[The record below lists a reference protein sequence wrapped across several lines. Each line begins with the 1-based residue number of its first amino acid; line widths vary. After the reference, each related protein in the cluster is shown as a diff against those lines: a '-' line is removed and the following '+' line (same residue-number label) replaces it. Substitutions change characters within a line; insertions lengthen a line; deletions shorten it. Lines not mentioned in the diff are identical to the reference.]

1 MTKADDFDMFYAAT
15 SRRLVRQIFAMT
27 GDLCEAEDAVQEAY
41 IRAWRRWTRIG
52 AYEDPEAW
60 VRVVACRITVNSWQK
75 ARNRLTAHRA
85 GHHELPGLSPDLV
98 ALVSALRKIPET
110 QRRAIVLHHLA
121 GLSVEEIAHETGAP
135 TGTVKAR
142 RPAAAGRSHR
152 SSPSST
158 TAPAKA
164 RPSRQPKSNSTER
177 NTLMPETFSTQ
188 LAGLAGYADRNASL
202 APAAALRGRAA
213 RRTRRQRGGA
223 AALLG
228 GGALAIAVS
237 LGVANTGVVVPAHS
251 TASSSPE
258 SVQSAGSVQ
267 SPGSVRLTA
276 DQTTVLAKAHVTTAN
291 LAVLKK
297 MHLTPLQIKA
307 LGVAYRTARIAGAE
321 GSDKQLTAAQIASV
335 VKVKLT
341 VAQLAALGYANMT
354 VAQIEAIAK
363 ADLTAAQ
370 LAALGG

>member
-1 MTKADDFDMFYAAT
+1 
-15 SRRLVRQIFAMT
+15 
-27 GDLCEAEDAVQEAY
+27 
-41 IRAWRRWTRIG
+41 
-52 AYEDPEAW
+52 
-60 VRVVACRITVNSWQK
+60 
-75 ARNRLTAHRA
+75 
-85 GHHELPGLSPDLV
+85 
-98 ALVSALRKIPET
+98 
-110 QRRAIVLHHLA
+110 
-121 GLSVEEIAHETGAP
+121 
-135 TGTVKAR
+135 
-142 RPAAAGRSHR
+142 
-152 SSPSST
+152 
-158 TAPAKA
+158 
-164 RPSRQPKSNSTER
+164 
-177 NTLMPETFSTQ
+177 MPETFSTQ

-213 RRTRRQRGGA
+213 LRTLRRRGGA

-228 GGALAIAVS
+228 GGALALAIS
-237 LGVANTGVVVPAHS
+237 LGVSNTGVLMPAHA

-258 SVQSAGSVQ
+258 SVR
-267 SPGSVRLTA
+267 SPGSLRLTA

-321 GSDKQLTAAQIASV
+321 GGDKQLTAAQIASV

-341 VAQLAALGYANMT
+341 VAQLAALGYTNMT
-354 VAQIEAIAK
+354 VAQIEAVAK

>member
-1 MTKADDFDMFYAAT
+1 
-15 SRRLVRQIFAMT
+15 
-27 GDLCEAEDAVQEAY
+27 
-41 IRAWRRWTRIG
+41 
-52 AYEDPEAW
+52 
-60 VRVVACRITVNSWQK
+60 
-75 ARNRLTAHRA
+75 
-85 GHHELPGLSPDLV
+85 
-98 ALVSALRKIPET
+98 
-110 QRRAIVLHHLA
+110 
-121 GLSVEEIAHETGAP
+121 
-135 TGTVKAR
+135 
-142 RPAAAGRSHR
+142 
-152 SSPSST
+152 
-158 TAPAKA
+158 
-164 RPSRQPKSNSTER
+164 
-177 NTLMPETFSTQ
+177 MPETFSTQ

-213 RRTRRQRGGA
+213 RRTLRRRGGA

-228 GGALAIAVS
+228 GGALAIAIS
-237 LGVANTGVVVPAHS
+237 LGATNTGVVMPAHS
-251 TASSSPE
+251 NATSSPE
-258 SVQSAGSVQ
+258 SVQSLAPVQ

-276 DQTTVLAKAHVTTAN
+276 DQTTVLANAHVTNAN

-307 LGVAYRTARIAGAE
+307 LGVAYRTAQRIAGAE
-321 GSDKQLTAAQIASV
+321 GSDKQLTAAEIASV